1 VKQFFAA
8 LLLCAAVAP
17 AHGAD
22 RAASYPTKPIRM
34 IISWPAGGSADG
46 VGRIVAERLTRSLG
60 QQVVVDN
67 RAGAGGTIGTQ
78 AVVRAE
84 PDGYTLLFA
93 APSELSVA
101 AATVKALPYDPVKDL
116 QPITQIMRGPYVLVA
131 HPSFAPNTVPELIGY
146 AKANPGKV
154 NYASFGT
161 NTLNHLY
168 GEQLKALAGIDIVH
182 VPYKGGAP
190 AMTDLLGGQVQ
201 LMFENIGLVLPLMK
215 SGKLKAIAVMAP
227 QRLPSVPNLATL
239 AEHKI
244 DMGNGT
250 WLGLLAP
257 AKTPKAIV
265 DKLHD
270 EVVAALN
277 APELRKAFEDRVIEP
292 VGNTPQ
298 EFAKHIQT
306 ETAQWKQLVAK
317 AGLVIQ

>member
-1 VKQFFAA
+1 VP
-8 LLLCAAVAP
+8 V
-17 AHGAD
+17 
-22 RAASYPTKPIRM
+22 
-34 IISWPAGGSADG
+34 
-46 VGRIVAERLTRSLG
+46 
-60 QQVVVDN
+60 N
-67 RAGAGGTIGTQ
+67 
-78 AVVRAE
+78 
-84 PDGYTLLFA
+84 
-93 APSELSVA
+93 SV
-101 AATVKALPYDPVKDL
+101 
-116 QPITQIMRGPYVLVA
+116 Q
-131 HPSFAPNTVPELIGY
+131 ELIAY
-146 AKANPGKV
+146 AKANPGKA
-154 NYASFGT
+154 NYASFGN

-168 GEQLKALAGIDIVH
+168 GEQLKSLAGIDIVH

-227 QRLPSVPNLATL
+227 QRLPSVPNLPTL

-270 EVVAALN
+270 QIVAALN
-277 APELRKAFEDRVIEP
+277 APEVRKAFEDRVIEP